1 MALLDLE
8 ERRLKDLIRP
18 ERIWQVLVD
27 GLPTDFPPLRT
38 LDARPNNLPAQP
50 NVFIGREAQIA
61 AVIALLRRPDVRLL
75 TLIGPGGT
83 GKTRLALQVA
93 AELLDEFADGVWFV
107 DLAPL
112 TDPALVAGS
121 IAGVFSLQESAAR
134 SAQEVLHDYL
144 SGKTLL
150 LVLDNFEQ
158 VRPAA
163 SLVDTLLRRA
173 PHLEVLITSRV
184 PLHLYGEQEHT
195 VPPLALPATL
205 PLPPLERLTQYEA
218 VRLFVERARTV
229 REDFQVTNETA
240 PAVAEICAR
249 LDGLPLAIELAAA
262 RVRLFAPE
270 ALLTRLGARLA
281 TLTGGP
287 RNLPARQQTLRAT
300 IEWSYNLLSPGEQQ
314 LFRRLAVF
322 QGGRTLEAIDA
333 ICNGDGTL
341 AVDVLDGVE
350 ALIGHSLLGTRPAQ
364 DGELRFVMLET
375 IHEYAR
381 EILQKCGE
389 AATLRQAHAQ
399 YFLRLI
405 EQAERELLGP
415 QHLAWMNRLEDEH
428 DNIRAALRWALD
440 TGAVGVA
447 LRLAGAL
454 WLFWWTHVHYREGR
468 QWLEA
473 VLA

>member
-1 MALLDLE
+1 MTAAESVESNIPVGGRPTGTITFLFTDVEGSTQLWERYPAWMEQAHRRHEAILRTAIAAHGGWAYKQIGDSFQAAFQTAPAALAAAVAAQLALAAEGGDAPGPIRVRMGLHTGTIE
-8 ERRLKDLIRP
+8 ERVDGYFGPLLNRVHRLMSAGHGGQILLTAPTYELVRDHLLSGVAVRDLGEHRLKDLIRS
-18 ERIWQVLVD
+18 EQVWQVLSD
-27 GLPTDFPPLRT
+27 GLLVDFPPLRT

-50 NVFIGREAQIA
+50 NAFIGREAQIA
-61 AVIALLRRPDVRLL
+61 AVAGLLRRPGVRLL
-75 TLIGPGGT
+75 TLTGPGGT

-121 IAGVFSLQESAAR
+121 IAGVLSLQESAAR

-144 SGKTLL
+144 SAKTLL

-173 PHLEVLITSRV
+173 PHLKVLITSRV
-184 PLHLYGEQEHT
+184 PLHLYGEQEHA
-195 VPPLALPATL
+195 VPPLALPATQ

-270 ALLTRLGARLA
+270 ALLARLGAPHAAHGRSA
-281 TLTGGP
+281 QP
-287 RNLPARQQTLRAT
+287 AHAPADPARHHR
-300 IEWSYNLLSPGEQQ
+300 
-314 LFRRLAVF
+314 
-322 QGGRTLEAIDA
+322 
-333 ICNGDGTL
+333 
-341 AVDVLDGVE
+341 VE
-350 ALIGHSLLGTRPAQ
+350 L
-364 DGELRFVMLET
+364 
-375 IHEYAR
+375 
-381 EILQKCGE
+381 
-389 AATLRQAHAQ
+389 
-399 YFLRLI
+399 
-405 EQAERELLGP
+405 
-415 QHLAWMNRLEDEH
+415 
-428 DNIRAALRWALD
+428 
-440 TGAVGVA
+440 
-447 LRLAGAL
+447 
-454 WLFWWTHVHYREGR
+454 
-468 QWLEA
+468 
-473 VLA
+473 